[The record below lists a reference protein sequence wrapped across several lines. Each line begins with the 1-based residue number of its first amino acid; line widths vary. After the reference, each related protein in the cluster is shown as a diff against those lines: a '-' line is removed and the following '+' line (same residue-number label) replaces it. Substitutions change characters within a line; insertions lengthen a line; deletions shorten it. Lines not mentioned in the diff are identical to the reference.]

1 MQLCISG
8 NIAVMTTVITL
19 DEGLRARK
27 KRETRH
33 ALHRAAIELLHEGD
47 FCDVTI
53 DAIAARAG
61 VSPRTFF
68 NYFPAK
74 EAALSGTDPDMVARA
89 REFMLARPATEDTV
103 TAVRGATLERLRE
116 LVVDAELWQMRRAV
130 SQRHP
135 EFAAGLVGANALAER
150 AIAQAACERL
160 GADPLTDVTPMATAY
175 AALGAI
181 RAALQQH
188 VSAGFAGSIEERIDA
203 ALAAVGLW
211 PRP

>member
-1 MQLCISG
+1 
-8 NIAVMTTVITL
+8 MTTVITL

-135 EFAAGLVGANALAER
+135 EFAAGLVGANALAEK

-160 GADPLTDVTPMATAY
+160 GADPLTDVTPLATAY

>member
-1 MQLCISG
+1 
-8 NIAVMTTVITL
+8 
-19 DEGLRARK
+19 
-27 KRETRH
+27 
-33 ALHRAAIELLHEGD
+33 
-47 FCDVTI
+47 
-53 DAIAARAG
+53 
-61 VSPRTFF
+61 
-68 NYFPAK
+68 
-74 EAALSGTDPDMVARA
+74 MVARA

-135 EFAAGLVGANALAER
+135 EFAAGLVGANALAEK

>member
-8 NIAVMTTVITL
+8 NIAVMTTVTL

-68 NYFPAK
+68 NYFPARRPRS
-74 EAALSGTDPDMVARA
+74 AAPIPTWSRVPASSCSPARH
-89 REFMLARPATEDTV
+89 RGHRH
-103 TAVRGATLERLRE
+103 RGAWRHPGTTARVGRRRRAL
-116 LVVDAELWQMRRAV
+116 AMRRAV

-135 EFAAGLVGANALAER
+135 GVRRRTRRRECVGGGNRAGGLR
-150 AIAQAACERL
+150 APRRR
-160 GADPLTDVTPMATAY
+160 PLTDVTPWRLRMP
-175 AALGAI
+175 
-181 RAALQQH
+181 RWVPSAALQQH

-203 ALAAVGLW
+203 ALAAVELW